1 MSVRVRFAPSPTGR
15 LHVGGARTAL
25 FNYLFAKKRDGRF
38 ILRIED
44 TDRRR
49 HQESTV
55 KSLLNALEWLDLTY
69 DEGPILQGGE
79 LKNKGDFG
87 PYRQSER
94 LSIYREQAEK
104 LLRAKSAYYCFMTE
118 EEVAEKRETA
128 VREGI
133 PFRLQSPYRNLSLA
147 EAEKRRAGGTP
158 HCIRLKVPEEQKL
171 YRVNDLIRGTID
183 FPADMA
189 GDFILIRSDGF
200 PVYNF
205 SCAVDDALMKITH
218 IFRGE
223 EHLSNTARQFMIQEA
238 LGFARPVTGHLSLLT
253 GRDKKKLSKREGAES
268 VESLKEEGFLPS
280 ALMNFLALLGWNP
293 GTEREYFTKPQLISA
308 FSEKGLNASSA
319 VFDRDKLLWLNSEH
333 IRNMETRRL
342 HSALSPF
349 IEEANLTFKSDLSW
363 WDPAL
368 KEMKSSFKTL
378 QQAVEVLK
386 PLAEGVFTVSAESLP
401 VLKWPAAKPFIQR
414 WVSALKQMDREY
426 LSPEDFQAVKSRIQE
441 NLKGKEFFMPLR
453 CAILGKPQGAEIKAL
468 ITLIKREE
476 LIRRAKEALKSA
488 DDILDG

>member
-25 FNYLFAKKRDGRF
+25 FNYLFAKKHEGRF

-44 TDRRR
+44 TDRQR

-55 KSLLNALEWLDLTY
+55 KSLLSAIEWLGLPY
-69 DEGPILQGGE
+69 DEGPVFQDGE
-79 LKNKGDFG
+79 LKNKGNFG
-87 PYRQSER
+87 PYRQKDR
-94 LSIYREQAEK
+94 LPIYREQAQK
-104 LLRAKSAYYCFMTE
+104 LLQEGKAYYCFLTE
-118 EEVAEKRETA
+118 EEVAEKRKAA
-128 VREGI
+128 VQEGR
-133 PFRLQSPYRNLSLA
+133 PFRLQSPYRDLTLESA
-147 EAEKRRAGGTP
+147 ENKRSAGIA
-158 HCIRLKVPEEQKL
+158 HCIRLKIPKEQKL

-205 SCAVDDALMKITH
+205 SCAVDDALMEITH
-218 IFRGE
+218 VFRGE

-238 LGFARPVTGHLSLLT
+238 LGFPHPVTGHLSLLT
-253 GRDKKKLSKREGAES
+253 GRDKKKLSKREGAMS
-268 VESLKEEGFLPS
+268 VEDLKTEGFLPT
-280 ALMNFLALLGWNP
+280 ALLNFLALLGWNP
-293 GTEREYFTKPQLISA
+293 GTEREYFTKRQLISA

-333 IRNMETRRL
+333 IRNMETGHLRD
-342 HSALSPF
+342 ALSPF
-349 IEEANLTFKSDLSW
+349 IEEENLTFKSDPHW
-363 WDPAL
+363 WDLAL
-368 KEMKSSFKTL
+368 KEMKPCFKTL
-378 QQAVEVLK
+378 RQAVEILK
-386 PLAEGVFTVSAESLP
+386 PLAEGAFTVSAETLP

-414 WVSALKQMDREY
+414 WVSALKQIDREY

-453 CAILGKPQGAEIKAL
+453 CAILGKPQGMEIKAL

-476 LIRRAKEALKSA
+476 LIRRAEKALQ
-488 DDILDG
+488 L